1 MHNRVSRQFAPK
13 GTEIKTKEAALAS
26 AATASRGVFYE
37 WAPYIILAG
46 TSTRVSTLWCLS
58 PACSYAYPFNRL
70 RDFSVLA
77 LSVYETF
84 GFCHRP

>member
-13 GTEIKTKEAALAS
+13 GTVKEAALAS

-46 TSTRVSTLWCLS
+46 TSTRASTLWGFS

-77 LSVYETF
+77 LSVYETLPF
-84 GFCHRP
+84 DPTDP